1 MKNAAIIAVLL
12 ATTGPVWAQSEG
24 AELANLSFVSSDAN
38 GDGMVSRDE
47 MMEQASN
54 IFVSMDSDD
63 SGALSLDEYSS
74 WDFGF
79 ALIAEETGRVQ
90 AYETALKFVFNMWDR
105 DIDGAVTADEFRRG
119 VARDFARVD
128 VDSDFALN
136 AQEFLGG
143 FIVNVAL
150 RSALKPE

>member
-1 MKNAAIIAVLL
+1 MKKAAVIAILM

-24 AELANLSFVSSDAN
+24 AELAKLSYASTDAN
-38 GDGMVSRDE
+38 NDGVVSRDE

-63 SGALSLDEYSS
+63 NGALSLDEYSS

-79 ALIAEETGRVQ
+79 SLIAEEAGRVQ

-105 DIDGAVTADEFRRG
+105 DFDGAVTADEFRRG

-128 VDSDFALN
+128 VNGDFALN
-136 AQEFLGG
+136 EREFIGG

-150 RSALKPE
+150 RSALKVE